1 MPRAESVR
9 TRSRKKNDRSN
20 WGLPRRNAMVSLE
33 QIRKITTEDLLSL
46 GVKDVAYLKDIEVD
60 GGSVVGIFAANGQQ
74 LALLPDRNAAI
85 AAAVEN
91 GLAPVTLH

>member
-1 MPRAESVR
+1 
-9 TRSRKKNDRSN
+9 
-20 WGLPRRNAMVSLE
+20 MVSIE

-46 GVKDVAYLKDIEVD
+46 GVKDVAYLKDILVD
-60 GGSVVGIFAANGQQ
+60 GGTAVGIFAANGQQ

>member
-1 MPRAESVR
+1 
-9 TRSRKKNDRSN
+9 
-20 WGLPRRNAMVSLE
+20 MVSIE

-46 GVKDVAYLKDIEVD
+46 GMKDVAYLKEVEVD
-60 GGSVVGIFAANGQQ
+60 GSAAVGIFAANGQQ

>member
-1 MPRAESVR
+1 
-9 TRSRKKNDRSN
+9 
-20 WGLPRRNAMVSLE
+20 MVSIE
-33 QIRKITTEDLLSL
+33 QIRKITTDDLLTL
-46 GVKDVAYLKDIEVD
+46 GVRDVAYLKEIEVD
-60 GGSVVGIFAANGQQ
+60 GGSAVGIFAANGQQ

>member
-1 MPRAESVR
+1 
-9 TRSRKKNDRSN
+9 
-20 WGLPRRNAMVSLE
+20 MVSIE

-46 GVKDVAYLKDIEVD
+46 GVKDVAYPKEIEVD
-60 GGSVVGIFAANGQQ
+60 GGSAVGIFAANGQQ

>member
-1 MPRAESVR
+1 
-9 TRSRKKNDRSN
+9 
-20 WGLPRRNAMVSLE
+20 MVSIE
-33 QIRKITTEDLLSL
+33 QIRKISTEDLLTL
-46 GVKDVAYLKDIEVD
+46 GVKDVAYLKEIEVD
-60 GGSVVGIFAANGQQ
+60 GGSAVGIFAANGLQ

>member
-1 MPRAESVR
+1 
-9 TRSRKKNDRSN
+9 
-20 WGLPRRNAMVSLE
+20 MVSIE
-33 QIRKITTEDLLSL
+33 QIRKITAEDLLSL
-46 GVKDVAYLKDIEVD
+46 GVKDVAYLKEIEVD
-60 GGSVVGIFAANGQQ
+60 GGSAVGIFAANGQQ

>member
-1 MPRAESVR
+1 MTSV
-9 TRSRKKNDRSN
+9 D
-20 WGLPRRNAMVSLE
+20 

-46 GVKDVAYLKDIEVD
+46 GVRDVAYLKDIPVD
-60 GGSVVGIFAANGQQ
+60 GGTAVAIFAANGLQ
-74 LALLPDRNAAI
+74 LALLPDRSAAI